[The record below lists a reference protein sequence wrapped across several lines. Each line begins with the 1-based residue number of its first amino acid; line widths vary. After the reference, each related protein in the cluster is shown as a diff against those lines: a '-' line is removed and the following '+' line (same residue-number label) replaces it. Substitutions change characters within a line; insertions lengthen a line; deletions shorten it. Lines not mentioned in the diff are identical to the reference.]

1 MAFELGSFADEQLDV
16 DYLTYLIDQQ
26 LVHSG
31 SLHRR
36 LWDYFRNPIVPVLL
50 PGSRG
55 ANGRPY
61 VQAQEEGL
69 PPRITGMERVGG
81 AQINLDRKE
90 VVIENDI
97 AWRVHTM
104 IDFLFGQ
111 APNIRSMA
119 ANPELAGCI
128 ERLVTTMFD
137 ANGGV
142 SFFQELAMLGAV
154 YGFVDV
160 AFRIPAITPAT
171 GLPTARSVAS
181 TLPAEFTSAS
191 AQMPGTSAAEDLSG
205 ENVPQDPRGDRF
217 KRYLER
223 AMPSARSIILETVE
237 APRVLPILDE
247 NNFRQV
253 RYWVQRLYKYP
264 SRMENGPWSWRS
276 FLGGGREQS
285 PAVVE
290 VVEIISPQ
298 WWQRYEDRVLTAE
311 GVNGLGQLPVVHI
324 QNMPLPLSYEGLSDV
339 EPLIPLQDE
348 LNTRLSDRANRVTY
362 QAFKMYLAKGIEDF
376 LARPVSPGQMWS
388 TQNTDA
394 TIQEFGS
401 DNGSPSENAH
411 IEQVRAAMDKVS
423 AVPPLAAGLIGGNIG
438 NLTSA
443 TALKVLLGGLL
454 ARTEK
459 KRLAYGAGIGKIVEL
474 ALTWMDKAGLFPTSP
489 ADRQIEIH
497 WPNPLPTDEG
507 EQLRNAQIKA
517 QLGLP
522 SERILAELGYDRG
535 AGTHS

>member
-26 LVHSG
+26 LVHSA
-31 SLHRR
+31 SVHRR
-36 LWDYFRNPIVPVLL
+36 LWDYFRNPIVPATLL
-50 PGSRG
+50 GSRG
-55 ANGRPY
+55 ANGRSY

-69 PPRITGMERVGG
+69 PARITGMERVGG
-81 AQINLDRKE
+81 PQGNLDRKE

-111 APNIRSMA
+111 APNIRSTA

-128 ERLVTTMFD
+128 ERLIATMFD
-137 ANGGV
+137 ANGGAG
-142 SFFQELAMLGAV
+142 FFQELALLGAV

-160 AFRIPAITPAT
+160 AFRIPAISPAT
-171 GLPTARSVAS
+171 ALPTPGSLADM
-181 TLPAEFTSAS
+181 LPAEFASAS
-191 AQMPGTSAAEDLSG
+191 ATMPGTSAAEDHAV

-217 KRYLER
+217 KRYIER
-223 AMPSARSIILETVE
+223 AMPSVRSIILETVE

-264 SRMENGPWSWRS
+264 SRMENGPWSWRT

-339 EPLIPLQDE
+339 EPLISLQDE

-362 QAFKMYLAKGIEDF
+362 QAFNMFPLITQSQNSRYSGNGRSFSLGRWDCSVIPPKGF
-376 LARPVSPGQMWS
+376 VNHR
-388 TQNTDA
+388 N
-394 TIQEFGS
+394 
-401 DNGSPSENAH
+401 
-411 IEQVRAAMDKVS
+411 
-423 AVPPLAAGLIGGNIG
+423 
-438 NLTSA
+438 
-443 TALKVLLGGLL
+443 
-454 ARTEK
+454 
-459 KRLAYGAGIGKIVEL
+459 RLV
-474 ALTWMDKAGLFPTSP
+474 
-489 ADRQIEIH
+489 
-497 WPNPLPTDEG
+497 
-507 EQLRNAQIKA
+507 
-517 QLGLP
+517 
-522 SERILAELGYDRG
+522 
-535 AGTHS
+535 